1 MTDKNSLLNLLK
13 KPSLH
18 FIFLFLNAFTA
29 AFLWIFYLSHGFSQP
44 GILDAFIEI
53 QACALQSGQ
62 LSITPD
68 FHHYFYHDAS
78 LYQGNYYFY
87 WGLLPALLHAVLSI
101 LLGRTLSGLI
111 IVFIFL
117 FLFFYFSQGILLEI
131 METST
136 GSPARKN
143 FLHTGAAI
151 ILTWMIIFILPF
163 PYEDYKHSWFF
174 GRFVIYEQ
182 QIIFGLGLAMPGL
195 FYLVRGIKKG
205 SPVLL
210 LSACCFFAAAAW
222 VRGTWFLFSIV
233 AVPVIFSVL
242 LMKKSFR
249 RSLKRPHYVMMIIP
263 LLLIGGLPALN
274 YVRFDS
280 IFDFGMKLQFPIDY
294 TGTYVRIQ
302 NGIFSPL
309 THFYNIVFKF
319 FSYYASPGF
328 IRSLDL
334 SEKSASWSEFTA
346 PYLFYN
352 NPLLLALLPVAL
364 YGVYRAFHT
373 NRNLFLIILILG
385 AAAIII
391 NGVIITVGNI
401 VAMRYFVECYYITIL
416 LIFACL
422 TAAVSVKLSFPLL
435 LLVLS
440 FHVPATVRAFSDIRP
455 ELRPIRCFKDAKGHF
470 DYRIVPPMRTFSV
483 FSDIYWPEGTV
494 TGTPG
499 TLNRHNSFGMI
510 PRMKGGIDA
519 GDVSAIYVKPQLNNG
534 PAGNKAMLEFTG
546 VKSLIK
552 AGRIIVYLEK
562 TKIAELNINPWK
574 EQSFRT
580 EINYHCK
587 NDAPYRLLIYFFEED
602 KIFLPPKPDDQPSFS
617 FEAIRLVRQ

>member
-1 MTDKNSLLNLLK
+1 MTSKNNFLNFVK

-18 FIFLFLNAFTA
+18 FIFLFLSALTA
-29 AFLWIFYLSHGFSQP
+29 AFLWIFYLSRGFSQP
-44 GILDAFIEI
+44 GLLDAFIEI
-53 QACALQSGQ
+53 QARAIQSGQ
-62 LSITPD
+62 LAITPD
-68 FHHYFYHDAS
+68 FHRYFYHDAS

-101 LLGRTLSGLI
+101 LLGRTLSGFI
-111 IVFIFL
+111 IVFVFL
-117 FLFFYFSQGILLEI
+117 FLFFYFFQGIILEI
-131 METST
+131 INAST

-143 FLHTGAAI
+143 ILHTGAAI
-151 ILTWMIIFILPF
+151 VLAWIFIFILPF
-163 PYEDYKHSWFF
+163 PYEDYEHSWFF

-182 QIIFGLGLAMPGL
+182 QILFGLGLAMPGL
-195 FYLVRGIKKG
+195 FYLIKGMKNN
-205 SPVLL
+205 SPVPLL
-210 LSACCFFAAAAW
+210 IACCFFTAAAW
-222 VRGTWFLFSIV
+222 VRGTWFLFSII

-249 RSLKRPHYVMMIIP
+249 PSLKRLHYFMMIIP

-280 IFDFGMKLQFPIDY
+280 IYDFGMKLQFPIDY

-309 THFYNIVFKF
+309 THFYNVVFKF
-319 FSYYASPGF
+319 LSYYTSPGF
-328 IRSLDL
+328 IQSLDL
-334 SEKSASWSEFTA
+334 QAKSASWSEFTA
-346 PYLFYN
+346 PYLFHN
-352 NPLLLALLPVAL
+352 NLLLLALLPVAF
-364 YGVYRAFHT
+364 YGAYRAFRT
-373 NRNLFLIILILG
+373 NRKLFQIILILG
-385 AAAIII
+385 AAAILI
-391 NGVIITVGNI
+391 NGVIVTVGTI
-401 VAMRYFVECYYITIL
+401 VAMRYFVECYYVTIL
-416 LIFACL
+416 LIFAGL

-440 FHVPATVRAFSDIRP
+440 FHLPATVRAFTDIRP
-455 ELRPIRCFKDAKGHF
+455 ELRLIRCFKDSKSHF

-519 GDVSAIYVKPQLNNG
+519 WDVSVIYVKPQLNNG
-534 PAGNKAMLEFTG
+534 PAGNKAMLEFAG
-546 VKSLIK
+546 IKSLSK
-552 AGRIIVYLEK
+552 AGRVIVYLEK
-562 TKIAELNINPWK
+562 TKIAEFHINPWK

-580 EINYHCK
+580 EINYNFK
-587 NDAPYRLLIYFFEED
+587 NDAPYRLLIYFFEEE
-602 KIFLPPKPDDQPSFS
+602 KSFLPPKPGDQPSFS
-617 FEAIRLVRQ
+617 FETIRLVRQ